1 MGHIMDVQDEIT
13 NALTVAQEALDR
25 EIELVNSM
33 GDIIDNFG
41 GAALFAQGASNNPA
55 IQTNTLFYNNRWYLV
70 SNMRPLITQTYVEH
84 GIVQTLIDQPVD
96 DAYRAGF
103 TIKSSQLDADEIE
116 QLHNYLEKW
125 QVIEHLK
132 QARKWARLYGGG
144 GILIITNTDSETPLD
159 LKTIHED
166 DPIEFRA
173 CDMWELYYT
182 QMNVSATAD
191 LGAGIGENQSDYY
204 NYYGRQVHKSRVLK
218 IEGKEAPSFIRPRL
232 RGWGMSELERLITSL
247 NQYIKNQ
254 ALIFELLDQAKLDVY
269 KIEGLSASLLTP
281 EGSQKIYN
289 RLTSGN
295 QLKSFTQAI
304 VMDKEDEYEQKQLS
318 FGGLSEILLQIRQGI
333 AADLKMPM
341 TKLFGI
347 SSAGFSSG
355 EDDIENYNSMLE
367 AEIRSKDKY
376 LVVELLNICCQKL
389 FGIIPH
395 DLLIEWN
402 PLRILNAK
410 EEEEVKNSQL
420 NRTMSIFQSGLATA
434 QEAKEAINRDSL
446 ICVELDEST
455 DALPPVGGDFVTE
468 SSGTNVDGN
477 VGGKDKKNSITL
489 IKK

>member
-1 MGHIMDVQDEIT
+1 MDVATEVL
-13 NALTVAQEALDR
+13 NAKTEAQAWFDSEV
-25 EIELVNSM
+25 ELVNSL
-33 GDIIDNFG
+33 GDIVDNFG
-41 GAALFAQGASNNPA
+41 GAGLFAQGSSGNPS
-55 IQTNTLFYNNRWYLV
+55 IQTDGLMNSNRWYLV
-70 SNMRPLITQTYVEH
+70 SNMRPLVTQMYVEH

-103 TIKSSQLDADEIE
+103 TIKTSQLDADDIE
-116 QLHNYLEKW
+116 KLHRYMEKW

-132 QARKWARLYGGG
+132 QARKYARLYGGG
-144 GILIITNTDSETPLD
+144 GLLLITNTVAETELD
-159 LKTIHED
+159 IKKLKEN

-173 CDMWELYYT
+173 CDMWELYYS
-182 QMNVSATAD
+182 QMNVTASADIGMA
-191 LGAGIGENQSDYY
+191 IGENQTDYY

-218 IEGKEAPSFIRPRL
+218 ITGKEAPSFIRPRL

-254 ALIFELLDQAKLDVY
+254 ALIFELLDQAKIDVY
-269 KIEGLSASLLTP
+269 HIEGLSAALMTP
-281 EGSQKIYN
+281 QGSNAVHK
-289 RLTSGN
+289 RLAEGN

-304 VMDKEDEYEQKQLS
+304 VMDKEDGYEQKQLS

-355 EDDIENYNSMLE
+355 EDDIENYNSMIE
-367 AEIRSKDKY
+367 AEIRSKDRH
-376 LVVELLNICCQKL
+376 LVAEVVGICSQKL
-389 FGIIPH
+389 FGIIPD

-434 QEAKEAINRDSL
+434 QEAKQAINKDSL
-446 ICVELDEST
+446 ICVELDETS
-455 DALPPVGGDFVTE
+455 DALPPVGGDFVTG

-477 VGGKDKKNSITL
+477 VGNEGKKNS
-489 IKK
+489 KRWFGK